1 MLKEIESVEKYVLES
16 PYAHIGVPV
25 LSLVR
30 FYNWKLQSFGWEWQM
45 KTFVADD
52 ILKKY
57 VKWTDKFKW
66 NEKPMLNCEPGLT
79 AEEMATLKSNVTH
92 RWDEMPAAV
101 NLTEESS
108 EFEKL
113 ICDIKSPNTK
123 PFYTEKDAL
132 NFGRWKAKNLL
143 KDAFPNSSIDKKL
156 LDDLQIYACDLAM
169 GLIIFGASYEL
180 IAGCNHS
187 ITMMANEKDY
197 NAYLKQIN
205 RPTITAGFD
214 CVTGV
219 TVRPL

>member
-1 MLKEIESVEKYVLES
+1 MIKEIESVERYVLES

-30 FYNWKLQSFGWEWQM
+30 FYNWKLQLFGWEWQM
-45 KTFVADD
+45 KTFIAND
-52 ILKKY
+52 IHDKY
-57 VKWTDKFKW
+57 KKWTDKFKW

-113 ICDIKSPNTK
+113 ICSIKSSNAGLP
-123 PFYTEKDAL
+123 YTEKDAL
-132 NFGRWKAKNLL
+132 KFGRWKAKNILAE
-143 KDAFPNSSIDKKL
+143 DAFPSSSVDKIL
-156 LDDLQIYACDLAM
+156 LDDLQIYTCDLAM
-169 GLIIFGASYEL
+169 GLIVFGASCES
-180 IAGCNHS
+180 IAGVRHS
-187 ITMMANEKDY
+187 LSMVANENDY
-197 NAYLKQIN
+197 NAYLKHIN
-205 RPTITAGFD
+205 QPMITAG
-214 CVTGV
+214 VTGI